1 MQYSTF
7 IDVEKPMITIT
18 FSNLKIVYNRILVTN
33 PAALIDHPILR
44 PLIQSNGGGHWV
56 ISHKG
61 PLQTSLPLYPV
72 LEDSG
77 IWNLMA
83 LTEWS
88 TTCHA
93 KS

>member
-33 PAALIDHPILR
+33 PAALIESPILR

-56 ISHKG
+56 ISDKG
-61 PLQTSLPLYPV
+61 PLQTSFPRSPV
-72 LEDSG
+72 LRILEFG
-77 IWNLMA
+77 IW
-83 LTEWS
+83 W
-88 TTCHA
+88 H
-93 KS
+93 